1 MLKALGLPTVV
12 FAGVVLLLAA
22 TATGSPISAVGTAE
36 QVTEGEFAGF
46 YKYTYQ
52 VTWDLAKGLSHLDF
66 ILPDCEFSECHL
78 GFSSDSGLPPDG
90 MSTGANYSPG
100 GPADLT
106 VSYIGTYETRDP
118 SISLNTPIIKWE
130 PDGGVGKLGI
140 GTFWFYTSTAPTTG
154 VFEDL
159 LVAKNGQNATY
170 GDILGEYPS
179 CEPQRLVPVA
189 PEPAT
194 LAFLGAG
201 VLAVMAGRRRRM
213 ARRK

>member
-1 MLKALGLPTVV
+1 MTRTKWTRLKTLGLSTLV
-12 FAGVVLLLAA
+12 FAGVVLLLAG
-22 TATGSPISAVGTAE
+22 TATGSPISGVGTAE
-36 QVTEGEFAGF
+36 QVTEGEFAGW

-52 VTWDLAKGLSHLDF
+52 VTWDLEKGLSHLDL
-66 ILPDCEFSECHL
+66 ILPDGHP
-78 GFSSDSGLPPDG
+78 GFSSDIGLPPDG

-106 VSYIGTYETRDP
+106 VSYFGTYETRDP

-154 VFEDL
+154 AFEDL

-170 GDILGEYPS
+170 GDILGAYPS
-179 CEPQRLVPVA
+179 FEPPEPV

-194 LAFLGAG
+194 LALFG
-201 VLAVMAGRRRRM
+201 VGIAVMLAGRRRRM